1 MFLAN
6 NKKAA
11 ILLDGYIEIHNQIC
25 NKSDCPLKQNSSKVT
40 RMTKTLMETI
50 GENLNER
57 YILVLQLVHKTY
69 INGIKRL
76 YFRNFFK
83 KNYLD
88 FRMIHIFESIS
99 LFFY

>member
-1 MFLAN
+1 MIFLYVAN

-57 YILVLQLVHKTY
+57 FILVLQLVHKTY
-69 INGIKRL
+69 ITGL
-76 YFRNFFK
+76 K
-83 KNYLD
+83 K
-88 FRMIHIFESIS
+88 FIF
-99 LFFY
+99 